1 MNLSQTNRNLRAWI
15 VASCAAFAITT
26 AVGCAAVRPGC
37 GCGVAASCGS
47 GCILEPGCGCGAEP
61 GCGCEPGCA
70 IEPGC
75 GCEPAC
81 GCASSCGIDGCSMA
95 GQMWCGDGSCGP
107 RKPLINVCTGPACC
121 GGCEPSCGCDPGCG
135 VEPGCGCEPSC
146 GVGGCGDV
154 CGVGCGCGNCPVG
167 ETLIFGVRAI
177 GSEFRRLLA
186 PLGMC
191 CPCGSG
197 CGGCGELY
205 WNEWHS
211 DPPACCDPC
220 DSCGS
225 WVGPSAAA
233 MHSANKQQFAPR
245 RVAKLPGVGSQLH

>member
-1 MNLSQTNRNLRAWI
+1 MNLSQPNQTVRAWA
-15 VASCAAFAITT
+15 VACCAAIAITT

-37 GCGVAASCGS
+37 GCGIAAGPSCGA
-47 GCILEPGCGCGAEP
+47 GCILEPGCDV

-75 GCEPAC
+75 GCATTC
-81 GCASSCGIDGCSMA
+81 GVDGCSMA

-107 RKPLINVCTGPACC
+107 RKPLINVCTGPAC
-121 GGCEPSCGCDPGCG
+121 GVGCDPGCG
-135 VEPGCGCEPSC
+135 CEPGCAIEPGCGCEPSC
-146 GVGGCGDV
+146 GVGGCGDA
-154 CGVGCGCGNCPVG
+154 CGVACGCGNCPVG
-167 ETLIFGVRAI
+167 ETLIFGARAI

-186 PLGMC
+186 PLGLC

-220 DSCGS
+220 DQCGN
-225 WVGPSAAA
+225 WVGPS
-233 MHSANKQQFAPR
+233 SAGVHATVEPSFSKR
-245 RVAKLPGVGSQLH
+245 RVAKLPGGGPRLH